1 MTTTEP
7 PERDEQQH
15 APEEDQPHDT
25 ESVLDR
31 EDGDNLI
38 TPDEVKDEQP
48 DG

>member
-1 MTTTEP
+1 MS
-7 PERDEQQH
+7 QQ
-15 APEEDQPHDT
+15 PEEHDDQEHLPEEEQPHDT

-31 EDGDNLI
+31 EDGDALI